1 MRLTS
6 LTMIAAAA
14 LLVAASQEDRA
25 VAQPGAERSVDQ
37 YSCKDIMR
45 EDGAAREVA
54 IGFLH
59 GYLLGKSGSGKFNLA
74 DLQKQ
79 TDAFIDYCLD
89 HPAEKA
95 EQAMMKQKG
104 K

>member
-1 MRLTS
+1 MRFTS
-6 LTMIAAAA
+6 LTIMAAAA
-14 LLVAASQEDRA
+14 LLIAASPGDGA
-25 VAQPGAERSVDQ
+25 GAQPGAERSVDQ
-37 YSCKDIMR
+37 YTCKDIMR

-59 GYLLGKSGSGKFNLA
+59 GYLVGKSGSPKFNLA

-79 TDAFIDYCLD
+79 TDGFIDHCLD
-89 HPAEKA
+89 NPKDKA